1 MSLLEILIINTVLMK
16 ILQKEAQPRNT
27 VSSTTYI
34 IIVIH

>member
-16 ILQKEAQPRNT
+16 ILQKEAQQRNT